1 MEEKFLQ
8 FNSVMDWY
16 HFASSFGFIYK
27 FVLYFL
33 ISFDHHINN
42 IMLCQPADNLSTY
55 DKSFYNGNMADIW
68 KTALESN
75 MQNLEKMAVRVNMPD
90 LRTIRLLKPIC
101 QS

>member
-1 MEEKFLQ
+1 MEEKISQ

-16 HFASSFGFIYK
+16 HFASSFGFIYE

-33 ISFDHHINN
+33 ISFDHHNN
-42 IMLCQPADNLSTY
+42 IMLCESADNLSTY
-55 DKSFYNGNMADIW
+55 DKSFYNGNIADIW

-75 MQNLEKMAVRVNMPD
+75 MQNLEKMAVGANMPR